1 MQVTRAGEYGVLGL
15 LCLARR
21 PFGQVVMIEEMSR
34 EENIS
39 RSFLAKIFQRLARA
53 GLVRSIRGTQGG
65 FALARPPADIT
76 TLDIIEA
83 IEGRIAFQR
92 CLQAPTECPHVGGC
106 PLCGLFEQAQ
116 TQVKEVFSRTTLA
129 GLMKSRPRPG
139 AVELSPLP
147 GAPASGRAGRR
158 QNLQTRERVSL

>member
-21 PFGQVVMIEEMSR
+21 PVGQVVMIEEVSR
-34 EENIS
+34 EEQIP
-39 RSFLAKIFQRLARA
+39 RSFLAKIFQSLARA
-53 GLVRSIRGTQGG
+53 GLVRSMRGTRGG
-65 FALARPPADIT
+65 FALARPPAAIT

-92 CLQAPTECPHVGGC
+92 CLQAPAQCPHLGGC

-116 TQVKEVFSRTTLA
+116 TQLKDVFARTTLA
-129 GLMKSRPRPG
+129 GLMKSGTPGGRPG
-139 AVELSPLP
+139 
-147 GAPASGRAGRR
+147 PARARPSAR
-158 QNLQTRERVSL
+158 QADVPPPTKRERISV